1 MCYLLDYCKLHF
13 YHHFSFFKK
22 KICFIEFNLQI
33 LNCPYYFIQS
43 FVCAFL
49 DVSQV
54 FIPVIFKFIHMFV
67 SLLNSLNKFIT
78 ILLNSLFSLGI
89 IFMGL
94 IIWVVAYSLF
104 GGGVLLVLLW
114 KDPGIWRSI
123 VGFIFCYV
131 FSPLRRSSEVELVG
145 HLWCVF
151 RGQRWGDQEFC

>member
-104 GGGVLLVLLW
+104 WGVYYLCCCERTQASGDRLLALSFAMFLA
-114 KDPGIWRSI
+114 
-123 VGFIFCYV
+123 
-131 FSPLRRSSEVELVG
+131 
-145 HLWCVF
+145 H
-151 RGQRWGDQEFC
+151 